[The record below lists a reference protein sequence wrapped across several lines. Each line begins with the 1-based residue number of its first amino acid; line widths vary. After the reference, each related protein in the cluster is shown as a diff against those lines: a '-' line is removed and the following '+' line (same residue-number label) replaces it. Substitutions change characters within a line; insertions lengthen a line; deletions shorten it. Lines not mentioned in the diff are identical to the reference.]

1 MALNFDISINKTICG
16 CDGGITIIAS
26 GGYPP
31 YQYSVDGGITYKNS
45 PIFTNLC
52 GGNYYTAVLDVSGQT
67 FGKFTSLMNPSGF
80 TTYSVTLNTST
91 NIISENNSQTIKK
104 YETSLIITPTLPPN
118 VYLTFD
124 LLRTSVLNSS
134 PNFSSSTKSS
144 TSLLTYNSSAITFSY
159 SGQVTGETYNTI
171 PGCQNNTLYINTY
184 NEVWSNL
191 NFYNGDEFKVVTID
205 TNNKNDETIC
215 YIGDSNEIFSII
227 NLNIYGCGCCN
238 VTQG

>member
-1 MALNFDISINKTICG
+1 
-16 CDGGITIIAS
+16 
-26 GGYPP
+26 
-31 YQYSVDGGITYKNS
+31 
-45 PIFTNLC
+45 
-52 GGNYYTAVLDVSGQT
+52 
-67 FGKFTSLMNPSGF
+67 
-80 TTYSVTLNTST
+80 
-91 NIISENNSQTIKK
+91 
-104 YETSLIITPTLPPN
+104 
-118 VYLTFD
+118 
-124 LLRTSVLNSS
+124 
-134 PNFSSSTKSS
+134 
-144 TSLLTYNSSAITFSY
+144 LTYNSSAITFSY